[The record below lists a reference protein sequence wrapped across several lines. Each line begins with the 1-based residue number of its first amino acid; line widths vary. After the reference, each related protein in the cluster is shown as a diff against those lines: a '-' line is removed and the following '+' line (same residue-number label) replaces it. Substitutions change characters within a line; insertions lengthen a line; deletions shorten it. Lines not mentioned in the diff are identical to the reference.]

1 MAEHVQGQ
9 PGADRAV
16 GRPGPAARMTGP
28 DPVRPRPSVLI
39 PPVTSAS
46 GGSAPAAPAPAPAA
60 PIPPTVE
67 PQAPPTGG
75 PAPSVAA
82 PAAAVAAATGI
93 AAATAPAPAPAPTS
107 GPPSMPAA
115 PAQPRPQL
123 QPRPQQTSVA
133 RVAHSAVRPSSGPRA
148 ARVYVTHIDPWAVMK
163 QAFLLSLALAVIIL
177 AASAA
182 LWFALDSAGIIDAI
196 TRTATDVGGESGA
209 SVTGFLD
216 FGKIMGAA
224 LVVAGIETVLVT
236 ALCTLLA
243 FMYNLSVGIG
253 GGLEVTL
260 SEED

>member
-1 MAEHVQGQ
+1 M
-9 PGADRAV
+9 
-16 GRPGPAARMTGP
+16 
-28 DPVRPRPSVLI
+28 
-39 PPVTSAS
+39 
-46 GGSAPAAPAPAPAA
+46 
-60 PIPPTVE
+60 
-67 PQAPPTGG
+67 
-75 PAPSVAA
+75 
-82 PAAAVAAATGI
+82 
-93 AAATAPAPAPAPTS
+93 
-107 GPPSMPAA
+107 
-115 PAQPRPQL
+115 
-123 QPRPQQTSVA
+123 A
-133 RVAHSAVRPSSGPRA
+133 RVARSAVRPTSGPRA
-148 ARVYVTHIDPWAVMK
+148 ARVYLTHVDPWSVMK

-236 ALCTLLA
+236 ALCTLMA

>member
-46 GGSAPAAPAPAPAA
+46 AAPCGGSLRSCSRGTRPSPCCAVGSPHRSHPAAPVAA
-60 PIPPTVE
+60 AAAAGI
-67 PQAPPTGG
+67 A
-75 PAPSVAA
+75 ASDAA
-82 PAAAVAAATGI
+82 PATR
-93 AAATAPAPAPAPTS
+93 APAPAPT
-107 GPPSMPAA
+107 AA
-115 PAQPRPQL
+115 PAPQP

-133 RVAHSAVRPSSGPRA
+133 RVARSAVRPSSGPRA
-148 ARVYVTHIDPWAVMK
+148 ARVYLTHVDPWSVMK

>member
-1 MAEHVQGQ
+1 
-9 PGADRAV
+9 
-16 GRPGPAARMTGP
+16 MTGP
-28 DPVRPRPSVLI
+28 EPARRRPSVLI

-46 GGSAPAAPAPAPAA
+46 AGPASPSPSAFAPAPAP
-60 PIPPTVE
+60 PIPPSAT
-67 PQAPPTGG
+67 QA
-75 PAPSVAA
+75 APSVTAAVATGVAASPAQAQAPTAMPAPTPVAAQTPAAA
-82 PAAAVAAATGI
+82 PA
-93 AAATAPAPAPAPTS
+93 S
-107 GPPSMPAA
+107 A
-115 PAQPRPQL
+115 PAQA
-123 QPRPQQTSVA
+123 RPQQTSVA
-133 RVAHSAVRPSSGPRA
+133 RVARSAVRPSSGPRA
-148 ARVYVTHIDPWAVMK
+148 ARVYLTHVDPWSVMK

>member
-28 DPVRPRPSVLI
+28 ETARPRPSVLI
-39 PPVTSAS
+39 PPVTSPTA
-46 GGSAPAAPAPAPAA
+46 AQAPAPAPAA
-60 PIPPTVE
+60 PVPPAV
-67 PQAPPTGG
+67 PSGPPAGSGAGAAVATAGVAAAASASA
-75 PAPSVAA
+75 PAPVAA
-82 PAAAVAAATGI
+82 P
-93 AAATAPAPAPAPTS
+93 TARPAP
-107 GPPSMPAA
+107 
-115 PAQPRPQL
+115 QPQPQ
-123 QPRPQQTSVA
+123 RVSVA
-133 RVAHSAVRPSSGPRA
+133 RVASSAVRPSTGPRA
-148 ARVYVTHIDPWAVMK
+148 ARVYLTHVDPWSVMK

-209 SVTGFLD
+209 TVSGFLD

>member
-28 DPVRPRPSVLI
+28 DPMRPRPSVLI
-39 PPVTSAS
+39 PPVTSAPV
-46 GGSAPAAPAPAPAA
+46 GAAAAPQAPAPALPVPPSAA
-60 PIPPTVE
+60 SAA
-67 PQAPPTGG
+67 QA
-75 PAPSVAA
+75 PAPSTAAPAVSTATAAAPVAA
-82 PAAAVAAATGI
+82 PARTPAPPVARAAAPSS
-93 AAATAPAPAPAPTS
+93 ATQVPTQAPV
-107 GPPSMPAA
+107 
-115 PAQPRPQL
+115 QPRA
-123 QPRPQQTSVA
+123 QQTSVA
-133 RVAHSAVRPSSGPRA
+133 GVARSAVRPSSGPRA
-148 ARVYVTHIDPWAVMK
+148 ARVYLTHVDPWSVMK
-163 QAFLLSLALAVIIL
+163 QSFLLSLALAVIIL

-182 LWFALDSAGIIDAI
+182 LWFALDSAGVIDAI

-209 SVTGFLD
+209 SVTSFLD

-236 ALCTLLA
+236 ALGTLMA